1 MEFIVLDLNT
11 ATEDQI
17 KAAIDCNNRT
27 SRLMNSEIDKLRR
40 VAESAKK
47 SKKTFLLQEETKE
60 PEQEKEEIDQDF
72 ENEVGYYLAQ
82 VQELKLSNIEDEFEM
97 AIPSKMAI
105 SVLPLFCAFH
115 RFVPTGKQF
124 CPLFL
129 FHCTFK
135 I

>member
-47 SKKTFLLQEETKE
+47 SKKTFLFSKGWSVDKRQKILEIWKKYEFLLTKGN
-60 PEQEKEEIDQDF
+60 KCD
-72 ENEVGYYLAQ
+72 L
-82 VQELKLSNIEDEFEM
+82 LM
-97 AIPSKMAI
+97 
-105 SVLPLFCAFH
+105 
-115 RFVPTGKQF
+115 
-124 CPLFL
+124 
-129 FHCTFK
+129 
-135 I
+135 

>member
-97 AIPSKMAI
+97 AIPSKMHYQYSRI
-105 SVLPLFCAFH
+105 LNRLKLESIRLIKEIKEEVD
-115 RFVPTGKQF
+115 K
-124 CPLFL
+124 
-129 FHCTFK
+129 
-135 I
+135 